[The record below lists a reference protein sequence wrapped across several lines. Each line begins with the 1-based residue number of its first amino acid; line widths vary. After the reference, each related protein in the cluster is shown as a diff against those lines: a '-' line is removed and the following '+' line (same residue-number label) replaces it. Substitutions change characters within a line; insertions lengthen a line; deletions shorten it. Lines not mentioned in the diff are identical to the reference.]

1 MATEEKQAEQ
11 WPQGKGRKL
20 IRYGYRL
27 VAGEIQK
34 DPTEQE
40 ILGLI
45 DRETK
50 AGRNSV
56 QIADLLNDLGYRT
69 RNNTEWQG
77 GYIRNLLHRHRRRA
91 SEQG

>member
-50 AGRNSV
+50 AGRNSI

>member
-27 VAGEIQK
+27 VAGEILK

-45 DRETK
+45 ARETK

-77 GYIRNLLHRHRRRA
+77 VNIRNLLHRHRRRA

>member
-27 VAGEIQK
+27 VADEIQK